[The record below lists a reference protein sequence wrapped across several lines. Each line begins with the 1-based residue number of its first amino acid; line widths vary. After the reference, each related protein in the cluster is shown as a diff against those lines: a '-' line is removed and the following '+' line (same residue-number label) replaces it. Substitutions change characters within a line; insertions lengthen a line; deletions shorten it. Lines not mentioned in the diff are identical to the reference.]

1 MTAHPLGL
9 PFALDR
15 LIAEARRRA
24 RQRRVLIV
32 AAVVLV
38 VGGGV
43 GAAIIAA
50 SSSSELPSRA
60 AFAPSVLSLPDEH
73 TVGAGKPARFSI
85 VVGLING
92 SREPVSLRRVRA
104 VVTARSALRQ
114 IATRFALYTPKI
126 FACPRPAGGLP
137 GICVPPGP
145 QLGFSIAPHGAPR
158 PSPLRVAPGREALVQ
173 LTFQNRSC
181 TIRAMKESFSMQ
193 TIAVV
198 YGLSNGSRIYQ
209 HPRLPLSQPA
219 TTDHGKLALSAM
231 PAIPG
236 QPASRREHTVGW
248 FTTNPCNR

>member
-1 MTAHPLGL
+1 MTAHPLRL
-9 PFALDR
+9 PFTLDP

-24 RQRRVLIV
+24 RQRWVLI
-32 AAVVLV
+32 AAAAVLV
-38 VGGGV
+38 VGGGT
-43 GAAIIAA
+43 GAAIIA
-50 SSSSELPSRA
+50 SSSSGELPSQA
-60 AFAPSVLSLPDEH
+60 AFAPSVLSPPAEH
-73 TVGAGKPARFSI
+73 TVGVGKPARFSI

-126 FACPRPAGGLP
+126 FACPAPAGSLP
-137 GICVPPGP
+137 GTCIPPGP
-145 QLGFSIAPHGAPR
+145 QLGFSIAPHGALR
-158 PSPLRVAPGREALVQ
+158 PSPLRVAPSREALVQ

-181 TIRAMKESFSMQ
+181 TIRAMKESMSLQ

-209 HPRLPLSQPA
+209 HPPLPLPRPA
-219 TTDHGKLALSAM
+219 GAGFGQLTISAT

-236 QPASRREHTVGW
+236 QPAGRREHTVGW
-248 FTTNPCNR
+248 FTTNPCTR